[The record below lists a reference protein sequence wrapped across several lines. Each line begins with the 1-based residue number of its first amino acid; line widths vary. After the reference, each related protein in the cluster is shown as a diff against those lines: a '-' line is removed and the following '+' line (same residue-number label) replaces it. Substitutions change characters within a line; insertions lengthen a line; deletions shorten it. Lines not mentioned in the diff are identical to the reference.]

1 MIIRITNFEDEIFV
15 RGVGCNTREN
25 TTLRMIINKNVCICM
40 YLYISRKIGLVKKLL
55 TKVDRATL

>member
-40 YLYISRKIGLVKKLL
+40 HKY
-55 TKVDRATL
+55 RA